1 MKPKVRPEAGGSG
14 SDRSA
19 SGLKKIIIFPL
30 WLILAFALVS
40 LSVLAGGFWFYR
52 SQGRLAKLEE
62 EEDLQVIAQ
71 LKVDQIAVWLAE
83 RRGDASGIMGNP
95 IIIQAVARF
104 LAAPQGELTSE
115 LVTQF
120 RSLKEHYPYHDVL
133 LVDAEG
139 QVLLSLGGYHGPL
152 HEDAAQALTAAFLE
166 KRATLTDLHAG
177 PGDLPP
183 HLDIVAP
190 FYAQGGERAEPI
202 GAVILQ
208 SEARHFLYPMLQ
220 SWPDPS
226 LTAEILLVRRD
237 GDAVL
242 FLNEL
247 RHQKDTALK
256 LRIPLSQ
263 KNVPAVMAVLGK
275 EGVVQGKDYRGV
287 EVLSALKA
295 VPDSSWFMVAKV
307 DKEEAFAKWYSRSLL
322 ILSLIFTLLVAAS
335 VGAIMLWHIMQKTH
349 YRVLYKAE
357 AALRES
363 EARYHI
369 TLMSIGDGIIT
380 TNTDGRVEL
389 LNPVAEALTGWKL
402 DEARGRPLNDVFHI
416 VNEETRQEV
425 ENPARRVV
433 REGLVVGLA
442 NHTLLIARD
451 GTEHAVADSGAPIR
465 NEAGEITGVV
475 LVFRD
480 QTAERAALKAMR
492 EERLR
497 LRTLID
503 AMPDYIFVKDVESR
517 FVTTNSA
524 HLKVIGAGSLEEVI
538 GKTDLELFPAE
549 LAERYYRDER
559 RIIESGE
566 PMLDHEERVI
576 EHSGAEK
583 YVLTTKIPLRDEQG
597 HVTGLVGIC
606 RDISERKRADEALS
620 QSNRELRETLLQLE
634 HSRDMLQLIIESI
647 PVRVFWKDIN
657 LRYLGC
663 NILFARDAGFS
674 HPGDLLGKDD
684 FAMGWREE
692 AEIYRGDDRGVIE
705 SRQPKMNIVEPQTT
719 PTGAKIWLSTS
730 KVPLQMPNRDV
741 IGVLGVYED
750 ITERKKDEEILRAAL
765 EEREVMLREIHHR
778 VKNNMQIISSLLRL
792 QSRYVKDEKALEVL
806 KESQSRI
813 KSIALIHEKL
823 YQSRDFSRIDFSDY
837 LAKMITHLFA
847 IYKVDSSR
855 ISYNVDAKNVQL
867 DISRAIPCGLIIN
880 ELITNVLKHA
890 FPEGREGEVLVR
902 MRPSDGDGYE
912 LAVIDNGVG
921 LPKGFDLRRK
931 GSLGFQIVN
940 DLVKQIDGSIEI
952 RRGAGTEIIIRW

>member
-1 MKPKVRPEAGGSG
+1 M
-14 SDRSA
+14 SA

-133 LVDAEG
+133 LVDAGG

-247 RHQKDTALK
+247 RYQKDTALK

-263 KNVPAVMAVLGK
+263 KDVPAVMAVLGK

-402 DEARGRPLNDVFHI
+402 DEARGRPLDDVFHI

-451 GTEHAVADSGAPIR
+451 GTEHCVADSGAPIR

-597 HVTGLVGIC
+597 HVTGLVGIS

-634 HSRDMLQLIIESI
+634 QSRDMLQLIVESI
-647 PVRVFWKDIN
+647 PVRVFWKDKQ

-663 NILFARDAGFS
+663 NTLFARDAGFS

-692 AEIYRGDDRGVIE
+692 AEIYRADDQRVIE

-730 KVPLQMPNRDV
+730 KVPLQMPNGDV

-750 ITERKKDEEILRAAL
+750 ITERKKDEEKLRAAL

-778 VKNNMQIISSLLRL
+778 VKNNMQIVSSLLRL
-792 QSRYVKDEKALEVL
+792 QSRHVKDEKALEVL
-806 KESQSRI
+806 NESQNRI
-813 KSIALIHEKL
+813 KSIALIHEKM
-823 YQSRDFSRIDFSDY
+823 YQSRDFSQIDFSDY
-837 LAKMITHLFA
+837 LARMITHLFA
-847 IYKVDSSR
+847 IYKVDSRR
-855 ISYNVDAKNVQL
+855 IGYQVDAKNVQL

-880 ELITNVLKHA
+880 ELITNALKHA
-890 FPEGREGEVLVR
+890 FPEGREGEVIVR
-902 MRPSDGDGYE
+902 MRPSDGDGFE
-912 LAVIDNGVG
+912 LAVKDNGVG

-931 GSLGFQIVN
+931 GSLGFQIVS
-940 DLVKQIDGSIEI
+940 DLVKQIDASIEI
-952 RRGAGTEIIIRW
+952 RKDAGTEIIIRW